1 MKLPICEIMSMK
13 YLRVAPSASAVMT
26 FGFDVLYKLL
36 EWRLLN
42 LRFFLDLTAPVLF
55 QITHQNA

>member
-1 MKLPICEIMSMK
+1 MSMK